1 MDLLDFNGEA
11 MYFDEPVTPRVEAL
25 LAQAAEHY
33 GAGPEDTGAELCLLR
48 AYFLEPEHLTVLVA
62 LYRYFY
68 YRRQYDEALATADR
82 AIALAAS
89 RLGLPTSWKDLSEA
103 DLGRSVLQSMTLTRF
118 LLLALKGAGY
128 LLLRLG
134 DSVGALARF
143 EKIAEI
149 DTNDRIGIKELTA
162 MARGAVAE
170 AAAERLGGNVRYLAP

>member
-1 MDLLDFNGEA
+1 M
-11 MYFDEPVTPRVEAL
+11 
-25 LAQAAEHY
+25 
-33 GAGPEDTGAELCLLR
+33 
-48 AYFLEPEHLTVLVA
+48 VLVA

-68 YRRQYDEALATADR
+68 YRRQYDEALRTAYGYR
-82 AIALAAS
+82 PGRVAS
-89 RLGLPTSWKDLSEA
+89 LGLPTSWMDLSEA
-103 DLGRSVLQSMTLTRF
+103 DLG
-118 LLLALKGAGY
+118 LLGAPIHDPHPLPGPGPEGAGY

-170 AAAERLGGNVRYLAP
+170 AAAQRLGGNVRYLAP

>member
-1 MDLLDFNGEA
+1 
-11 MYFDEPVTPRVEAL
+11 
-25 LAQAAEHY
+25 
-33 GAGPEDTGAELCLLR
+33 
-48 AYFLEPEHLTVLVA
+48 
-62 LYRYFY
+62 
-68 YRRQYDEALATADR
+68 
-82 AIALAAS
+82 
-89 RLGLPTSWKDLSEA
+89 
-103 DLGRSVLQSMTLTRF
+103 MTLTRF

-162 MARGAVAE
+162 LARGAVAE